1 MSFELILFIGGPVD
15 WEGGPLDWRVW
26 ETWMGDVGYR
36 GKGCVTKKSTGG
48 GCVSL
53 EAEEGK

>member
-1 MSFELILFIGGPVD
+1 MILFIGGPVD